1 MLRGERDC
9 LGDAPGDIPARWRTR
24 RRYASDLCFGRMQ
37 ALSRTSLGTSENVT
51 RAALAAYAALALAPF
66 LVAAIGD
73 DYWGRAFPMALVATV
88 LFAALV
94 GALLRRQRWAWIL
107 LVLLD
112 AGVLVSFAFNFT
124 GIAWFAM
131 CVLSFAL
138 LISAPVRAY
147 VSG

>member
-1 MLRGERDC
+1 MH
-9 LGDAPGDIPARWRTR
+9 
-24 RRYASDLCFGRMQ
+24 

-51 RAALAAYAALALAPF
+51 RAALAAYATLALAPF
-66 LVAAIGD
+66 LVAATSD
-73 DYWGRAFPMALVATV
+73 DYWGRAFPMALIATV

-131 CVLSFAL
+131 CLLSFAL

-147 VSG
+147 VRG